1 MSVAA
6 SPAEKAAARPGGRDR
21 GPGRRGVMD
30 RALTVDGLVE
40 AVCRGWVQLGKRRAG
55 WHLSGR
61 VERLLTRSRRA
72 RRSVNPTWL
81 SLRAALLTRWV
92 PR

>member
-1 MSVAA
+1 M
-6 SPAEKAAARPGGRDR
+6 ARAGV
-21 GPGRRGVMD
+21 VMD
-30 RALTVDGLVE
+30 RAFTVDGLVE
-40 AVCRGWVQLGKRRAG
+40 VVCRGWVRLGKRRAG
-55 WHLSGR
+55 WYLSGR
-61 VERLLTRSRRA
+61 VERLLTRSSRA